1 LLVGPGVNY
10 IVIGE
15 RVMAT
20 KKEKY
25 DGRSRPSNK
34 AYEESWN
41 RIFGSNPVAKEV
53 RTPKFKSQVVESK
66 KVYNRKR
73 LNND

>member
-1 LLVGPGVNY
+1 
-10 IVIGE
+10 
-15 RVMAT
+15 MAT

-66 KVYNRKR
+66 KVYNRKK
-73 LNND
+73 LNHEKI

>member
-20 KKEKY
+20 KEKY

>member
-1 LLVGPGVNY
+1 
-10 IVIGE
+10 VIGE

>member
-1 LLVGPGVNY
+1 MG
-10 IVIGE
+10 I
-15 RVMAT
+15 

-25 DGRSRPSNK
+25 DGRSRPTNQ

-53 RTPKFKSQVVESK
+53 RTPKFKSQVVASK
-66 KVYNRKR
+66 KIYDRKK
-73 LNND
+73 LSDDDG

>member
-1 LLVGPGVNY
+1 MSK
-10 IVIGE
+10 
-15 RVMAT
+15 R
-20 KKEKY
+20 EKF

-66 KVYNRKR
+66 KVYNRKK

>member
-1 LLVGPGVNY
+1 
-10 IVIGE
+10 
-15 RVMAT
+15 MAT
-20 KKEKY
+20 RKEKY

-41 RIFGSNPVAKEV
+41 RIFGSNPVAKQV
-53 RTPKFKSQVVESK
+53 RTPKFKSQVVASK

-73 LNND
+73 LDDQEE

>member
-1 LLVGPGVNY
+1 
-10 IVIGE
+10 
-15 RVMAT
+15 MAT

-25 DGRSRPSNK
+25 DGRSRPTNK

-53 RTPKFKSQVVESK
+53 RTPKFKSKVIRNKKKDDYFDSK
-66 KVYNRKR
+66 SVKEMLDEMDHEKE
-73 LNND
+73 